1 MSDKNKVEFGLK
13 NVHVG
18 TYTVDDST
26 GVVTMG
32 SPFKLPGAVKLALD
46 PETEETKTYADDV
59 IYYSDYSDNGFSG
72 SLEMM
77 RFPDE
82 YKLAFCGFIELDD
95 GGIAQSKYATRPK
108 LYIAFEGDGDAEK
121 RRGILYNVSA
131 SVPKREHNTREGSK
145 EPVTET
151 CDLTVAGDN
160 KTGLTR
166 VYYKE
171 GASGYATL
179 FTNPPAPALP
189 AKSE

>member
-1 MSDKNKVEFGLK
+1 MSDKNKVEYGLK

-18 TYTVDDST
+18 TYTVNEST

-32 SPFKLPGAVKLALD
+32 TPYKLPGAVKLALD
-46 PETEETKTYADDV
+46 PETEEIKSYADDV
-59 IYYSDYSDNGFSG
+59 VYYSDYSDNGFSG

-82 YKLAFCGFIELDD
+82 YKLKFCGFIELDD
-95 GGIAQSKYATRPK
+95 GGIAQSKYATLPK

-131 SVPKREHNTREGSK
+131 SVPKREHATREGSK
-145 EPVTET
+145 EPVTES
-151 CDLTVAGDN
+151 CDLIVTGDN
-160 KTGLTR
+160 ATGLTR
-166 VYYKE
+166 VYYPQS
-171 GASGYATL
+171 ADGYDTL

-189 AKSE
+189 TTSE

>member
-1 MSDKNKVEFGLK
+1 MSDKNKVEYGLK

-18 TYTVDDST
+18 TYTVNEST

-32 SPFKLPGAVKLALD
+32 TPYKLPGAVKLALD
-46 PETEETKTYADDV
+46 PETEEIKSYADDV
-59 IYYSDYSDNGFSG
+59 VYYSDYSDNGFSG

-82 YKLAFCGFIELDD
+82 YKLKFCGFIELDD
-95 GGIAQSKYATRPK
+95 GGIAQSKYATLPK

-131 SVPKREHNTREGSK
+131 SVPKREHATREGSN
-145 EPVTET
+145 EPVTES
-151 CDLTVAGDN
+151 CDLIVTGDN
-160 KTGLTR
+160 ATGLTR
-166 VYYKE
+166 VYYPQS
-171 GASGYATL
+171 ADGYDTL

-189 AKSE
+189 TTSE